1 MEYQQRLSFNRVGWE
16 RLSTRRKYFKLIMLH
31 KMQNGLAPQYLS
43 NMSLP
48 LVSNIQSYPLRN
60 AQRIRPPRT
69 RTTRYE
75 RSFLPSA
82 IQLWN
87 SLPIELILMN
97 SQIHFKKALNA
108 HLFPQKVPPYW
119 SYGERWVSIYTIRG
133 YAFDIV
139 ISMLI
144 LSLMVLVRVVLANAG
159 ITLRTPSTTFLTAQ
173 DMPPYA
179 LNSWHLLMT
188 LLLVLIR
195 SHSRL
200 LTALVLCL
208 SYYCMVHIPYLELIM
223 NDYLKLYIYILKC
236 QIAFLN

>member
-119 SYGERWVSIYTIRG
+119 SYGERRVSIYHTRLRLRHSSLNAHLVAHGLGESRACECGHHTEDTIHYFFNCPR
-133 YAFDIV
+133 YAALRPELLASLDDTIAHIKFD
-139 ISMLI
+139 L
-144 LSLMVLVRVVLANAG
+144 
-159 ITLRTPSTTFLTAQ
+159 TPDF
-173 DMPPYA
+173 
-179 LNSWHLLMT
+179 
-188 LLLVLIR
+188 
-195 SHSRL
+195 
-200 LTALVLCL
+200 
-208 SYYCMVHIPYLELIM
+208 
-223 NDYLKLYIYILKC
+223 
-236 QIAFLN
+236 